1 MTGANTLGEYLRAR
15 RELVD
20 PATVGLRVAGVRRT
34 PGLRREEVATL
45 AGISADYYLRLEQGR
60 DRHPSPQVLDA
71 LARVFGLDATA
82 TDYLLSLVRPAAGP
96 AEPPARRP
104 RRETV
109 PASVR
114 QLIAAV
120 NLPAFVESRMFDVL
134 AANARATAL
143 SPSMRPGENRLRSMF
158 LDPAERDLYPDWQKA
173 IVGLIASF
181 RASIGPAADDPRIA
195 QLVGELSLASEP
207 FRKLWARHDVRA
219 LAGGAV
225 TMNHPEVGPLEL
237 WREKLPIGDSGGQL
251 LVLYHAEP
259 GSDSA
264 AALDRL
270 ADGLAASSASSSS
283 AGPAGVSGPGS
294 AVSPPGAGSRAPRT
308 R

>member
-1 MTGANTLGEYLRAR
+1 VTGANTLGGYLRAR

-60 DRHPSPQVLDA
+60 DRHPSAQVLEA
-71 LARVFGLDATA
+71 LAQVFGLDPAATG
-82 TDYLLSLVRPAAGP
+82 YLLSLAAARP

-109 PASVR
+109 PASIR
-114 QLIAAV
+114 QLIAAI

-134 AANARATAL
+134 AANPRATAL
-143 SPSMRPGENRLRSMF
+143 SPSIRPGENRLRSMF
-158 LDPAERDLYPDWQKA
+158 LDPAEADLYPDWPKA
-173 IVGLIASF
+173 IGGMIANF
-181 RASIGPAADDPRIA
+181 RASIGPDADDPRIA

-225 TMNHPEVGPLEL
+225 TMNHPQAGPLEL
-237 WREKLPIGDSGGQL
+237 WREKLSIGDSGGQL
-251 LVLYHAEP
+251 LVIYHAEP
-259 GSDSA
+259 GSASA
-264 AALDRL
+264 AALERL
-270 ADGLAASSASSSS
+270 AVSAE
-283 AGPAGVSGPGS
+283 PSGPGP
-294 AVSPPGAGSRAPRT
+294 ALDGRAARSREPRT
-308 R
+308 RG

>member
-1 MTGANTLGEYLRAR
+1 VTGTNTLGDYLRAR

-60 DRHPSPQVLDA
+60 DRHPSAQVLA
-71 LARVFGLDATA
+71 SLARVFGLDPTA
-82 TDYLLSLVRPAAGP
+82 TGYLLSLATDRP

-114 QLIAAV
+114 QLLAAV
-120 NLPAFVESRMFDVL
+120 NLPGFVESRMFDVL
-134 AANARATAL
+134 AANPRATAL
-143 SPSMRPGENRLRSMF
+143 SPSMRAGENRLRSMF
-158 LDPAERDLYPDWQKA
+158 LDPAERELYPDWRKA
-173 IVGLIASF
+173 IVGMIASF
-181 RASIGPAADDPRIA
+181 RASIGPDPDDPRVA
-195 QLVGELSLASEP
+195 QLVGELSLASDH
-207 FRKLWARHDVRA
+207 FRRLWARHDVRN

-225 TMNHPEVGPLEL
+225 TMHHPEAGPLEL

-259 GSDSA
+259 GSASA

-270 ADGLAASSASSSS
+270 VPAASA
-283 AGPAGVSGPGS
+283 PAVG
-294 AVSPPGAGSRAPRT
+294 GAARRRARRT
-308 R
+308 PE